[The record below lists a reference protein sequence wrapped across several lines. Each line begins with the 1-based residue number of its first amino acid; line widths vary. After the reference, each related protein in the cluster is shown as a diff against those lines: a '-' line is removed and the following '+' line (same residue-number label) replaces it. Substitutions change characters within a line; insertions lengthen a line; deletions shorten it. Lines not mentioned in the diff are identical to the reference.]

1 MNSALLVL
9 EGGRVFS
16 GSSIGI
22 EGVAIGPLFFD
33 TRVVGFQEVITDP
46 ANAGKILMFTYPLIG
61 NYGINEKFN
70 ESEGGRVKGLVIK
83 EKSRM
88 YSNWQAKGSLDD
100 FLKKENLVALA
111 EVDTRTLTV
120 QLRDKGEVWAAL
132 STNGKTKEELL
143 KGIKLQKQ
151 KPKPSLIE
159 AISVEKIKVIKGK
172 TKTRVGILDLGV
184 TQSLLRQLNN
194 LGLGVVLLPYDTE
207 PQEILKLK
215 LKGLIISGGP
225 EDDPV
230 LEKIVTAVGK
240 LIGEIPILGI
250 ALGSQ
255 VIAKSLG
262 AKIKKMHLGH
272 HGVNYPIIYPTSFPR
287 SLIKIEGGIPPAAG
301 KGEITVQNH
310 SWIVDMGSLK
320 KIKGVEIT
328 ALHLNDE
335 TVEGFASKKHKIIA
349 VQYNPVSP
357 GFDEVNSIL
366 IEFLRLMKG
375 KK

>member
-9 EGGRVFS
+9 EDEGVFS

-22 EGVAIGPLFFD
+22 EGVAVGPLFFD

-61 NYGINEKFN
+61 NYGINDKFN
-70 ESEGGRVKGLVIK
+70 ESGRAWVKGLVIK

-100 FLKKENLVALA
+100 FLKKENLVALS
-111 EVDTRTLTV
+111 EVDTRTLAV
-120 QLRDKGEVWAAL
+120 HLRDKGEVWAAL

-143 KGIKLQKQ
+143 KEVKLQKQ
-151 KPKPSLIE
+151 KPKPDLIK

-172 TKTRVGILDLGV
+172 TKTCVGILDLGV

-194 LGLGVVLLPYDTE
+194 LGLEIVLLPYDTG

-225 EDDPV
+225 EDDPI
-230 LEKIVTAVGK
+230 LENIVAAVRK
-240 LIGEIPILGI
+240 LIGKIPLLGI

-262 AKIKKMHLGH
+262 AEIKKIHLGH
-272 HGVNYPIIYPTSFPR
+272 HGVNYPIKYPS
-287 SLIKIEGGIPPAAG
+287 SYQGD
-301 KGEITVQNH
+301 ITVQNH
-310 SWIVDMGSLK
+310 SWVVDAASLK

-335 TVEGFASKKHKIIA
+335 TVEGYALKKHKIIA

-357 GFDEVNSIL
+357 GFDEINRIL

>member
-9 EGGRVFS
+9 EDGKVFS

-70 ESEGGRVKGLVIK
+70 ESEGARVKGLVIK

-111 EVDTRTLTV
+111 EVDTRTLAV
-120 QLRDKGEVWAAL
+120 HLRDKGEVWAVL

-143 KGIKLQKQ
+143 KEIKLQKQ

-184 TQSLLRQLNN
+184 TQSLLRPLNN
-194 LGLGVVLLPYDTE
+194 LGLGVVILPYNTGS
-207 PQEILKLK
+207 QEILKLK

-230 LEKIVTAVGK
+230 LEKIVTVVKK
-240 LIGEIPILGI
+240 LIGKIPILGI

-272 HGVNYPIIYPTSFPR
+272 HGVNYPIIYPSSF
-287 SLIKIEGGIPPAAG
+287 

-335 TVEGFASKKHKIIA
+335 TVEGFASKNHKIIA